1 MSDYDNTKYSYTKNG
16 ETLIKDEKGFANLV
30 FQIFRRRKR
39 LVISSFVFISTLITF
54 QTLVFRKFFPIY
66 DSGFTLLV
74 SDPISESSSSGKGL
88 TDEVF
93 EELALGN
100 TSNDLPTLIGLLK
113 SSFFLE
119 PISEK
124 YNIK

>member
-1 MSDYDNTKYSYTKNG
+1 MSDYDNTKYSDTKNG
-16 ETLIKDEKGFANLV
+16 ETLIKEKGFVNLV
-30 FQIFRRRKR
+30 FEIYRRRKR
-39 LVISSFVFISTLITF
+39 LVISSFVFISTLITI

-93 EELALGN
+93 EELK
-100 TSNDLPTLIGLLK
+100 DWI
-113 SSFFLE
+113 
-119 PISEK
+119 
-124 YNIK
+124 